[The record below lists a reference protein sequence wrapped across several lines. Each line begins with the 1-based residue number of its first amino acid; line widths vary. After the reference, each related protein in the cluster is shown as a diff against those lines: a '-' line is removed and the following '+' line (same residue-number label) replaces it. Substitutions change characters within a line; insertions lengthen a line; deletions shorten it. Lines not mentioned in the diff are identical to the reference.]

1 MAVDQAEGRSLV
13 NSAGAVAARGSA
25 RTTRSVP
32 VGVLGICSAAK
43 CRSLRLTRFR
53 VTALPTPLDTT
64 SPTRS
69 RSLGSRL
76 ACKTRVGLPTRTPER
91 MVREKSA
98 ERVILTV
105 LGSTGCRG
113 GSGGQLL
120 AAFAPA
126 GGQDGPARSSPHPMA
141 EAMGTAAAPVARLE
155 RALAHGKAPTN
166 RTGDG
171 LAETLPATF

>member
-1 MAVDQAEGRSLV
+1 
-13 NSAGAVAARGSA
+13 
-25 RTTRSVP
+25 
-32 VGVLGICSAAK
+32 
-43 CRSLRLTRFR
+43 
-53 VTALPTPLDTT
+53 
-64 SPTRS
+64 
-69 RSLGSRL
+69 
-76 ACKTRVGLPTRTPER
+76 

-126 GGQDGPARSSPHPMA
+126 GGQDGPARTSPHPMA

-171 LAETLPATF
+171 LAETLTATF